1 MAKKPEIKKVNLVEA
16 YKRMWPLVKPYWFR
30 CLLATLITI
39 PIGALDAVIAL
50 ALKPFMDTVVVS
62 QNGETPF
69 NLPLYVIPIFIILFT
84 LFQSAL
90 EYASA
95 YLSAWTGGK
104 ITQEMKKKLYE
115 KLLVLDTKFLDSVSS
130 GLIVTRFDG
139 DANTACAG
147 LLNNVKTFTTRI
159 FSSITLIGVLLYTSW
174 QLAII
179 AIVVLGSALY
189 PVTKIRKKIKKIV
202 AQSVVVNGQVLTAFN
217 ETYAGSKTIKSYN
230 LKTHQR
236 DKFFGILNQS
246 FKLSIKNTQ
255 RTAWLSPVMHII
267 IAIGMAAA
275 IWYGSY
281 LIKNKTMSAGDFVAF
296 ITAMLML
303 YTPIKNIG
311 KNFNAVQLSL
321 MAIERVFEMID
332 MPVDIKEHETAKPI
346 TNLQKEITFKNVDF
360 SYTEEK
366 QILHNINLSIK
377 KGQTVAFVGNSG
389 GGKTTVVNLIPRFY
403 DVTNGEILIDGVNVK
418 DIALTD
424 LRDKIAVVFQDNF
437 LFSGTIREN
446 IMLGKPNAS
455 KKELDTAVQMAC
467 LDEFISSLEN
477 GLDTEI
483 GERGVLLSGGQKQ
496 RIAIARA
503 FLKNAPIVILDEA
516 TSALDNKSEAI
527 VQQAIDNL
535 MKDRTVI
542 VIAHRLSTVQ
552 NADNIVVLNSGQ
564 IVESGTHQELL
575 DKKEA
580 YFALYQAQFK
590 HNVSI

>member
-1 MAKKPEIKKVNLVEA
+1 MAKYKEIKKVNLIEA

-30 CLLATLITI
+30 CLLATLITL

-62 QNGETPF
+62 QNGTTPF
-69 NLPLYVIPIFIILFT
+69 NLPLYVIPVFIITFT
-84 LFQSAL
+84 IFQSAL

-115 KLLVLDTKFLDSVSS
+115 KLLTLDTSFLDSISS
-130 GLIVTRFDG
+130 GLIVTRFDS
-139 DANTACAG
+139 DANTACSG

-159 FSSITLIGVLLYTSW
+159 FSSLTLIGVLIYTSW

-230 LKTHQR
+230 LHTYQR
-236 DKFFGILNQS
+236 NKFFDILTQS

-267 IAIGMAAA
+267 IAIGMAGA

-281 LIKNKTMSAGDFVAF
+281 LIKSKTISAGDFVAF

-332 MPVDIKEHETAKPI
+332 MEVSIKESEKAKNI
-346 TNLQKEITFKNVDF
+346 STLKKEIEFKNVDF
-360 SYTEEK
+360 SYTDEK
-366 QILHNINLSIK
+366 PILKNINLTIQ
-377 KGQTVAFVGNSG
+377 KGQTVALVGNSG

-403 DVTNGEILIDGVNVK
+403 DVNNGEILIDGTNIK
-418 DIALTD
+418 DISLSN

-437 LFSGTIREN
+437 LFSGTIRDN
-446 IMLGKPNAS
+446 IMLGKQNATP
-455 KKELDTAVQMAC
+455 KEVEKAIQMAC
-467 LDEFISSLEN
+467 LDEFINSLEK

-503 FLKNAPIVILDEA
+503 FLKDAPIVILDEA

-527 VQQAIDNL
+527 VQQAIENL

-552 NADNIVVLNSGQ
+552 NADKIIVINSGE
-564 IVESGTHQELL
+564 IIECGTHQELL
-575 DKKEA
+575 NKKEA

-590 HNVSI
+590 HKG

>member
-1 MAKKPEIKKVNLVEA
+1 MSKPEIKKVNIVEA
-16 YKRMWPLVKPYWFR
+16 YKRMWPFVKPYWFR
-30 CLLATLITI
+30 CLLATLITL

-50 ALKPFMDTVVVS
+50 ALKPFMDTVVIE
-62 QNGETPF
+62 QNGSTPF

-84 LFQSAL
+84 FFQSAL

-104 ITQEMKKKLYE
+104 ITQGMKKKLYE
-115 KLLVLDTKFLDSVSS
+115 KLLTLDSSFLDNVSS
-130 GLIVTRFDG
+130 GLIVTRFDS
-139 DANTACAG
+139 DANTACSG

-159 FSSITLIGVLLYTSW
+159 FSSLTLIGVLLYTSW

-179 AIVVLGSALY
+179 AIIVLGFSLY
-189 PVTKIRKKIKKIV
+189 PVTKIRRRIKKIV
-202 AQSVVVNGQVLTAFN
+202 AQSVIVNGQVLTAFN
-217 ETYAGSKTIKSYN
+217 ETFAGSKTIKSYN
-230 LKTHQR
+230 LHTYQR
-236 DKFFGILNQS
+236 KKFFDILTQS
-246 FKLSIKNTQ
+246 FKLTIKNTQ
-255 RTAWLSPVMHII
+255 RTAWLSPVMHMI
-267 IAIGMAAA
+267 IAVGMAGA

-281 LIKNKTMSAGDFVAF
+281 LIKSKTISAGDFVAF

-332 MPVDIKEHETAKPI
+332 MPVSIKEEDSATPI
-346 TNLQKEITFKNVDF
+346 HSLEKEITFKDVSF

-366 QILHNINLSIK
+366 TILKNINLTIP
-377 KGQTVAFVGNSG
+377 KGQTIALVGNSG
-389 GGKTTVVNLIPRFY
+389 GGKTTVVSLIPRFY
-403 DVTNGEILIDGVNVK
+403 DVTNGTIEIDGKNIK
-418 DIALTD
+418 DINLTS

-437 LFSGTIREN
+437 LFSGTIIDN
-446 IMLGKPNAS
+446 ILLGKPDAT
-455 KKELDTAVQMAC
+455 KEEIDKAVKMAC
-467 LDEFISSLEN
+467 LDEFIASLDN
-477 GLDTEI
+477 GLETEI

-552 NADNIVVLNSGQ
+552 NANKIVVINSGE
-564 IVESGTHQELL
+564 IVETGTHQELL

-580 YFALYQAQFK
+580 YYALYQAQFK
-590 HNVSI
+590 HRPA

>member
-16 YKRMWPLVKPYWFR
+16 YQRMWPLVKPYWFR
-30 CLLATLITI
+30 CLLATLITL

-115 KLLVLDTKFLDSVSS
+115 KLLVLDTSFLDSVSS
-130 GLIVTRFDG
+130 GLIVTRFDA
-139 DANTACAG
+139 DANTACSG

-159 FSSITLIGVLLYTSW
+159 FSSLTLIGVLLYTSW

-217 ETYAGSKTIKSYN
+217 ETYAGNKTIKSYN
-230 LKTHQR
+230 LHNHQR
-236 DKFFGILNQS
+236 DKFFGILTQS

-281 LIKNKTMSAGDFVAF
+281 LIKSKTISAGDFVAF

-332 MPVDIKEHETAKPI
+332 MEVQIKENKKAKEMP
-346 TNLQKEITFKNVDF
+346 TLKNEIEFKNVDF

-366 QILHNINLSIK
+366 QILKNINLTIK
-377 KGQTVAFVGNSG
+377 KGQTVALVGNSG

-403 DVTNGEILIDGVNVK
+403 DVNNGEILIDGLNVK
-418 DIALTD
+418 DISLGS
-424 LRDKIAVVFQDNF
+424 LRDQIAVVFQDNF
-437 LFSGTIREN
+437 LFSGTIKDN
-446 IMLGKPNAS
+446 IMLGKPTAT
-455 KKELDTAVQMAC
+455 KKEVEKAIKMAC
-467 LDEFISSLEN
+467 LDEFINSLEN

-552 NADNIVVLNSGQ
+552 NADKIIVINSGE
-564 IVESGTHQELL
+564 IIESGSHQELL
-575 DKKEA
+575 EKKSA

-590 HNVSI
+590 HNG

>member
-1 MAKKPEIKKVNLVEA
+1 MSKPEIKKVNIVEA
-16 YKRMWPLVKPYWFR
+16 YKRMWPFVKPYWFR
-30 CLLATLITI
+30 CLLATLITL

-50 ALKPFMDTVVVS
+50 ALKPFMDTVVIE
-62 QNGETPF
+62 QNGSTPF

-84 LFQSAL
+84 FFQSAL

-104 ITQEMKKKLYE
+104 ITQGMKKKLYE
-115 KLLVLDTKFLDSVSS
+115 KLLTLDASFLDNASS
-130 GLIVTRFDG
+130 GLIVTRFDS
-139 DANTACAG
+139 DANTACSG

-159 FSSITLIGVLLYTSW
+159 FSSLTLIGVLLYTSW

-179 AIVVLGSALY
+179 AIIVLGFSLY
-189 PVTKIRKKIKKIV
+189 PVTKIRRRIKKIV
-202 AQSVVVNGQVLTAFN
+202 AQSVIVNGQVLTAFN
-217 ETYAGSKTIKSYN
+217 ETFAGSKTIKSYN
-230 LKTHQR
+230 LHTYQR
-236 DKFFGILNQS
+236 KKFFDILTQS
-246 FKLSIKNTQ
+246 FKLTIKNTQ
-255 RTAWLSPVMHII
+255 RTAWLSPVMHMI
-267 IAIGMAAA
+267 IAVGMAGA

-281 LIKNKTMSAGDFVAF
+281 LIKSKTISAGDFVAF

-332 MPVDIKEHETAKPI
+332 MPVNIKEEDSATPI
-346 TNLQKEITFKNVDF
+346 HSLEKEITFKDVSF

-366 QILHNINLSIK
+366 TILKNINLTIP
-377 KGQTVAFVGNSG
+377 KGQTIALVGNSG
-389 GGKTTVVNLIPRFY
+389 GGKTTVVSLIPRFY
-403 DVTNGEILIDGVNVK
+403 DVTNGAIEIDGKNIK
-418 DIALTD
+418 DINLTS

-437 LFSGTIREN
+437 LFSGTIIDN
-446 IMLGKPNAS
+446 ILLGKPDAT
-455 KKELDTAVQMAC
+455 KEEIDKAVKMAC
-467 LDEFISSLEN
+467 LDEFIASLDN
-477 GLDTEI
+477 GLETEI

-552 NADNIVVLNSGQ
+552 NANKIVVINSGE
-564 IVESGTHQELL
+564 IVETGTHQELL

-580 YFALYQAQFK
+580 YYALYQAQFK
-590 HNVSI
+590 HRPA

>member
-1 MAKKPEIKKVNLVEA
+1 
-16 YKRMWPLVKPYWFR
+16 MWPLVKPYWFR
-30 CLLATLITI
+30 CLLATLITL

-69 NLPLYVIPIFIILFT
+69 NLPLYVIPIFIIVFT

-115 KLLVLDTKFLDSVSS
+115 KLLVLDTSFLDSISS
-130 GLIVTRFDG
+130 GLIVTRFDT
-139 DANTACAG
+139 DANTACSG

-159 FSSITLIGVLLYTSW
+159 FSSLTLIGVLLYTSW

-202 AQSVVVNGQVLTAFN
+202 AQSVIVNGQVLTAFN

-230 LKTHQR
+230 LHQHQR
-236 DKFFGILNQS
+236 DKFFGILTQS

-281 LIKNKTMSAGDFVAF
+281 LIKSKTISAGDFVAF

-332 MPVDIKEHETAKPI
+332 MEVKIHEDENKKNMPS
-346 TNLQKEITFKNVDF
+346 LKKEIEFKNVNF
-360 SYTEEK
+360 SYTDEK
-366 QILHNINLSIK
+366 QILKDINLTIP
-377 KGQTVAFVGNSG
+377 KGKTVALVGNSG

-403 DVTNGEILIDGVNVK
+403 DTNEGEILIDGTNIK
-418 DIALTD
+418 DLSLKS
-424 LRDKIAVVFQDNF
+424 LRDNIAVVFQDNF
-437 LFSGTIREN
+437 LFSGTIRDN
-446 IMLGKPNAS
+446 IMLGKQNATD
-455 KKELDTAVQMAC
+455 KEVQKAIQMAC
-467 LDEFISSLEN
+467 LDEFITSLEN

-503 FLKNAPIVILDEA
+503 FIKNAPIVILDEA

-552 NADNIVVLNSGQ
+552 NADKIIVINSGE

-580 YFALYQAQFK
+580 YWALYQAQFK
-590 HNVSI
+590 HHG

>member
-1 MAKKPEIKKVNLVEA
+1 MAKKQEIKKVNLVEA
-16 YKRMWPLVKPYWFR
+16 YQRMWPLVKPYWFR
-30 CLLATLITI
+30 CLLATLITL

-69 NLPLYVIPIFIILFT
+69 NLPLYVIPIFIIVFT

-115 KLLVLDTKFLDSVSS
+115 KLLVLDTSFLDSISS
-130 GLIVTRFDG
+130 GLIVTRFDT
-139 DANTACAG
+139 DANTACSG

-159 FSSITLIGVLLYTSW
+159 FSSLTLIGVLLYTSW

-202 AQSVVVNGQVLTAFN
+202 AQSVIVNGQVLTAFN

-230 LKTHQR
+230 LHQHQR
-236 DKFFGILNQS
+236 DKFFGILTQS

-281 LIKNKTMSAGDFVAF
+281 LIKSKTISAGDFVAF

-332 MPVDIKEHETAKPI
+332 MEVKIHEDENKKNMPS
-346 TNLQKEITFKNVDF
+346 LKKEIEFKNVNF
-360 SYTEEK
+360 SYTDEK
-366 QILHNINLSIK
+366 QILKDINLTIP
-377 KGQTVAFVGNSG
+377 KGKTVALVGNSG

-403 DVTNGEILIDGVNVK
+403 DTNEGEILIDGTNIK
-418 DIALTD
+418 DISLKS
-424 LRDKIAVVFQDNF
+424 LRDNIAVVFQDNF
-437 LFSGTIREN
+437 LFSGTIRDN
-446 IMLGKPNAS
+446 IMLGKQNATD
-455 KKELDTAVQMAC
+455 KEVQKAIQMAC
-467 LDEFISSLEN
+467 LDEFITSLEN

-552 NADNIVVLNSGQ
+552 NADKIIVINSGE

-580 YFALYQAQFK
+580 YWALYQAQFK
-590 HNVSI
+590 HHG

>member
-1 MAKKPEIKKVNLVEA
+1 MAKKQEIKKVNLVEA
-16 YKRMWPLVKPYWFR
+16 YQRMWPLVKPYWFR
-30 CLLATLITI
+30 CLLATLITL

-69 NLPLYVIPIFIILFT
+69 NLPLYVIPIFIIVFT

-115 KLLVLDTKFLDSVSS
+115 KLLVLDTSFLDSISS
-130 GLIVTRFDG
+130 GLIVTRFDT
-139 DANTACAG
+139 DANTACSG

-159 FSSITLIGVLLYTSW
+159 FSSLTLIGVLLYTSW

-202 AQSVVVNGQVLTAFN
+202 AQSVIVNGQVLTAFN

-230 LKTHQR
+230 LHQHQR
-236 DKFFGILNQS
+236 DKFFGILTQS

-281 LIKNKTMSAGDFVAF
+281 LIKSKTISAGDFVAF

-332 MPVDIKEHETAKPI
+332 MEVKIHEDENKKNMPS
-346 TNLQKEITFKNVDF
+346 LKKEIEFKNVNF
-360 SYTEEK
+360 SYTDEK
-366 QILHNINLSIK
+366 QILKDINLTIP
-377 KGQTVAFVGNSG
+377 KGKTVALVGNSG

-403 DVTNGEILIDGVNVK
+403 DTNEGEILIDGTNIK
-418 DIALTD
+418 DLSLKS
-424 LRDKIAVVFQDNF
+424 LRDNIAVVFQDNF
-437 LFSGTIREN
+437 LFSGTIRDN
-446 IMLGKPNAS
+446 IMLGKQNATD
-455 KKELDTAVQMAC
+455 KEVQKAIQMAC
-467 LDEFISSLEN
+467 LDEFITSLEN

-503 FLKNAPIVILDEA
+503 FIKNAPIVILDEA

-552 NADNIVVLNSGQ
+552 NADKIIVINSGE

-580 YFALYQAQFK
+580 YWALYQAQFK
-590 HNVSI
+590 HHG

>member
-1 MAKKPEIKKVNLVEA
+1 MAKQEIKKVNIAQA
-16 YKRMWPLVKPYWFR
+16 YKRMWPFVKPYWFR
-30 CLLATLITI
+30 CLLATLITL

-50 ALKPFMDTVVVS
+50 ALKPFMDTVVIE
-62 QNGETPF
+62 QNGATPF
-69 NLPLYVIPIFIILFT
+69 NLPLYVIPLFIILFT

-95 YLSAWTGGK
+95 YLSTWTGGK
-104 ITQEMKKKLYE
+104 ITQGMKKKLYE
-115 KLLVLDTKFLDSVSS
+115 KLLVLDSSFLDNASS
-130 GLIVTRFDG
+130 GLIVTRFDS
-139 DANTACAG
+139 DANTACSG

-159 FSSITLIGVLLYTSW
+159 FSSLTLIGVLLYTSW

-189 PVTKIRKKIKKIV
+189 PVTKIRKRIKQIV

-217 ETYAGSKTIKSYN
+217 ETFSGSKTIKSYN
-230 LKTHQR
+230 LHNYQR
-236 DKFFGILNQS
+236 KKFFDILTQS
-246 FKLSIKNTQ
+246 FKLTIKNTQ

-267 IAIGMAAA
+267 IAIGMAGA

-281 LIKNKTMSAGDFVAF
+281 LIKTKTITPGDFVAF

-332 MPVDIKEHETAKPI
+332 MPIQIKEEENAHIIDSLK
-346 TNLQKEITFKNVDF
+346 KEISFKNVSF

-366 QILHNINLSIK
+366 TVLKNINLTIE
-377 KGQTVAFVGNSG
+377 KGKTIALVGNSG
-389 GGKTTVVNLIPRFY
+389 GGKTTVVSLIPRFY
-403 DVTNGEILIDGVNVK
+403 DVTDGSIEIDGINIK
-418 DIALTD
+418 DINLTS

-437 LFSGTIREN
+437 LFTGTILDN
-446 IMLGKPNAS
+446 ILLGKADATQDEINQAI
-455 KKELDTAVQMAC
+455 KMAC
-467 LDEFISSLEN
+467 LDEFIASLDN
-477 GLDTEI
+477 GLKTNI

-552 NADNIVVLNSGQ
+552 NADKIVVINSGE
-564 IVESGTHQELL
+564 IVETGTHLELL
-575 DKKEA
+575 DKQSA
-580 YFALYQAQFK
+580 YYALYQAQFK
-590 HNVSI
+590 HHIS

>member
-1 MAKKPEIKKVNLVEA
+1 MAKKQEIKKVNLVEA
-16 YKRMWPLVKPYWFR
+16 YQRMWPLVKPYWFR
-30 CLLATLITI
+30 CLLATLITL

-69 NLPLYVIPIFIILFT
+69 NLPLYVIPIFIIVFT
-84 LFQSAL
+84 LCQSAL

-115 KLLVLDTKFLDSVSS
+115 KLLVLDTSFLDSISS
-130 GLIVTRFDG
+130 GLIVTRFDT
-139 DANTACAG
+139 DANTACSG

-159 FSSITLIGVLLYTSW
+159 FSSLTLIGVLLYTSW

-202 AQSVVVNGQVLTAFN
+202 AQSVIVNGQVLTAFN

-230 LKTHQR
+230 LHQHQR
-236 DKFFGILNQS
+236 DKFFGILTQS

-281 LIKNKTMSAGDFVAF
+281 LIKSKTISAGDFVAF

-332 MPVDIKEHETAKPI
+332 MEVKIHEDENKKNMPS
-346 TNLQKEITFKNVDF
+346 LKKEIEFKNVNF
-360 SYTEEK
+360 SYTDEK
-366 QILHNINLSIK
+366 QILKDINLTIP
-377 KGQTVAFVGNSG
+377 KGKTVALVGNSG

-403 DVTNGEILIDGVNVK
+403 DTNEGEILIDGTNIK
-418 DIALTD
+418 DLSLKS
-424 LRDKIAVVFQDNF
+424 LRDNIAVVFQDNF
-437 LFSGTIREN
+437 LFSGTIRDN
-446 IMLGKPNAS
+446 IMLGKQNATD
-455 KKELDTAVQMAC
+455 KEVQKAIQMAC
-467 LDEFISSLEN
+467 LDEFITSLEN

-503 FLKNAPIVILDEA
+503 FIKNAPIVILDEA

-552 NADNIVVLNSGQ
+552 NADKIIVINSGE

-580 YFALYQAQFK
+580 YWALYQAQFK
-590 HNVSI
+590 HHG

>member
-1 MAKKPEIKKVNLVEA
+1 MSKPEIKKVNIVEA
-16 YKRMWPLVKPYWFR
+16 YKRMWPFVKPYWFR
-30 CLLATLITI
+30 CLLATLITL

-50 ALKPFMDTVVVS
+50 ALKPFMDTVVIE
-62 QNGETPF
+62 QNGATPF
-69 NLPLYVIPIFIILFT
+69 NLPLYVIPVFIIVFT

-90 EYASA
+90 EYGSA

-104 ITQEMKKKLYE
+104 ITQGMKKKLYE
-115 KLLVLDTKFLDSVSS
+115 KLLTLDASFLDNASS
-130 GLIVTRFDG
+130 GLIVTRFDS
-139 DANTACAG
+139 DANTACSG

-159 FSSITLIGVLLYTSW
+159 FSSLTLIGVLLYTSW

-179 AIVVLGSALY
+179 AIIVLGFSLY
-189 PVTKIRKKIKKIV
+189 PVTKIRKRIKKIV
-202 AQSVVVNGQVLTAFN
+202 AQSVIVNGQVLTAFN
-217 ETYAGSKTIKSYN
+217 ETFAGSKTIKSYN
-230 LKTHQR
+230 LHTYQR
-236 DKFFGILNQS
+236 KKFFDILTQS
-246 FKLSIKNTQ
+246 FKLTIKNTQ
-255 RTAWLSPVMHII
+255 RTAWLSPVMHMI
-267 IAIGMAAA
+267 IATGMAGA

-281 LIKNKTMSAGDFVAF
+281 LIKSKTITAGDFVAF
-296 ITAMLML
+296 MTAMLML

-332 MPVDIKEHETAKPI
+332 MPVAIKEEEKAASI
-346 TNLQKEITFKNVDF
+346 QSLEKEISFKDVSF

-366 QILHNINLSIK
+366 TILKNINLTIP
-377 KGQTVAFVGNSG
+377 KGQTIALVGNSG
-389 GGKTTVVNLIPRFY
+389 GGKTTVVSLIPRFY
-403 DVTNGEILIDGVNVK
+403 DVTKGAIEIDGKNIK
-418 DIALTD
+418 DINLTS

-437 LFSGTIREN
+437 LFSGTILDN
-446 IMLGKPNAS
+446 ILLGKLDAT
-455 KKELDTAVQMAC
+455 KKEIDRAVKMAC
-467 LDEFISSLEN
+467 LDEFIASLDN
-477 GLDTEI
+477 GLKTEI

-552 NADNIVVLNSGQ
+552 NANKIVVINSGE
-564 IVESGTHQELL
+564 IVETGTHQELL

-580 YFALYQAQFK
+580 YYTLYQAQFK
-590 HNVSI
+590 HKVA

>member
-1 MAKKPEIKKVNLVEA
+1 MAKKQEIKKVNLVEA
-16 YKRMWPLVKPYWFR
+16 YQRMWPLVKPYWFR
-30 CLLATLITI
+30 CLLATLITL

-69 NLPLYVIPIFIILFT
+69 NLPLYVIPIFIIVFT

-115 KLLVLDTKFLDSVSS
+115 KLLVLDTSFLDSISS
-130 GLIVTRFDG
+130 GLIVTRFDT
-139 DANTACAG
+139 DANTACSG

-159 FSSITLIGVLLYTSW
+159 FSSLTLIGVLLYTSW

-202 AQSVVVNGQVLTAFN
+202 AQSVIVNGQVLTAFN

-230 LKTHQR
+230 LHQHQR
-236 DKFFGILNQS
+236 DKFFGILTQS

-281 LIKNKTMSAGDFVAF
+281 LIKSKTISAGDFVAF

-332 MPVDIKEHETAKPI
+332 MEVKIHEDENKKNMPS
-346 TNLQKEITFKNVDF
+346 LKKEIEFKNVNF
-360 SYTEEK
+360 SYTDEK
-366 QILHNINLSIK
+366 QILKDINLTIP
-377 KGQTVAFVGNSG
+377 KGKTVALVGNSG

-403 DVTNGEILIDGVNVK
+403 DTNEGEILIDGTNIK
-418 DIALTD
+418 DISLKS
-424 LRDKIAVVFQDNF
+424 LRDNIAVVFQDNF
-437 LFSGTIREN
+437 LFSGTIRDN
-446 IMLGKPNAS
+446 IMLGKQNATD
-455 KKELDTAVQMAC
+455 KEVQKAIQMAC
-467 LDEFISSLEN
+467 LDEFITSLEN

-503 FLKNAPIVILDEA
+503 FIKNAPIVILDEA

-552 NADNIVVLNSGQ
+552 NADKIIVINSGE

-580 YFALYQAQFK
+580 YWALYQAQFK
-590 HNVSI
+590 HHG

>member
-1 MAKKPEIKKVNLVEA
+1 MAKPEIKKVNIAQA
-16 YKRMWPLVKPYWFR
+16 YKRMWPFVKPYWFR
-30 CLLATLITI
+30 CLLATLITL

-50 ALKPFMDTVVVS
+50 ALKPFMDTVVVE
-62 QNGETPF
+62 QNGSTPF
-69 NLPLYVIPIFIILFT
+69 NLPLYIIPIFIILFT
-84 LFQSAL
+84 FFQSAL

-104 ITQEMKKKLYE
+104 ITQGMKKKLYE
-115 KLLVLDTKFLDSVSS
+115 KLLVLDATFLDSVSS
-130 GLIVTRFDG
+130 GLIVTRFDS
-139 DANTACAG
+139 DANTACSG

-179 AIVVLGSALY
+179 AILVLGFALY
-189 PVTKIRKKIKKIV
+189 PVTKIRKRIKQIV
-202 AQSVVVNGQVLTAFN
+202 AQSVIVNGQVLTAFN

-230 LKTHQR
+230 LHNHQR
-236 DKFFGILNQS
+236 KKFFDILTQS
-246 FKLSIKNTQ
+246 FKLTIKNTQ
-255 RTAWLSPVMHII
+255 RTAWLSPVMHMI
-267 IAIGMAAA
+267 IAIGMAGA

-281 LIKNKTMSAGDFVAF
+281 LIKSKTITAGDFVAF

-332 MPVDIKEHETAKPI
+332 MPVQIKEEEDLSSMQPLK
-346 TNLQKEITFKNVDF
+346 NEIIFKNVNF
-360 SYTEEK
+360 SYTPEK
-366 QILHNINLSIK
+366 QVLKNVNITIK
-377 KGQTVAFVGNSG
+377 KGQTIALVGNSG
-389 GGKTTVVNLIPRFY
+389 GGKTTVASLIPRFY
-403 DVTNGEILIDGVNVK
+403 DVTDGSIQIDGI
-418 DIALTD
+418 DIKNIKLSS
-424 LRDKIAVVFQDNF
+424 LREQIAVVFQDNF
-437 LFSGTIREN
+437 LFSGTILDN
-446 IMLGKPNAS
+446 ILLGKPNAS
-455 KKELDTAVQMAC
+455 QSEIDRAVKMAC
-467 LDEFISSLEN
+467 LEDFVNSIEK
-477 GLDTEI
+477 GLNTEI

-552 NADNIVVLNSGQ
+552 NADKIFVINSGE
-564 IVESGTHQELL
+564 IVEEGSHQDLL
-575 DKKEA
+575 QKQGA
-580 YFALYQAQFK
+580 YYTLYQAQFK
-590 HNVSI
+590 HKM